1 MKKNYEVRFISFD
14 NMISGPVNLTI
25 QDNLPLNSILDLV
38 QIRNHPSRTK
48 VFPVQRLLNIL
59 SNHESI
65 IANNPEFLSKAN
77 RSNVQFVIVS
87 ESTAQ

>member
-1 MKKNYEVRFISFD
+1 MSINYEARFISLD
-14 NMISGPVNLTI
+14 NRISGPVNLNN
-25 QDNLPLNSILDLV
+25 QENLPLNSILGLV
-38 QIRNHPSRTK
+38 LIRNHPSRTK